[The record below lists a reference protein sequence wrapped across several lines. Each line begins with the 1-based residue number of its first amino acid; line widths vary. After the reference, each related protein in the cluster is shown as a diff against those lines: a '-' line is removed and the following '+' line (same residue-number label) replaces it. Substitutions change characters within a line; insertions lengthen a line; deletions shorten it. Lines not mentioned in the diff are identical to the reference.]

1 MATIVLASV
10 GRYLGGD
17 IGQAIGA
24 YIGQRVDQKLFGPKG
39 RQGPRLNELSV
50 QSSTYGAPIPK
61 LYGINRIAGT
71 VIWAT
76 DLREDRKKVS
86 NGKGQPKST
95 VYSYSA
101 SFAVALSARRVLRV
115 GRIWADGNLLRGAAG
130 DFKTQTGF
138 RLHEGAED
146 QAADPLIAAAEGA
159 ANTPAHRGL
168 AYAVFENM
176 QLADFGNRIPSLSF
190 EVVADEG
197 DVAVGS
203 ILSDLG
209 GSAVAAAVP
218 TLVGG
223 FSAYGDSVR
232 GVAESLATAIPF
244 SARDEGGVLSLFAD
258 GDTAPS
264 LATRD
269 LGAGVKQAHT
279 ARLAI
284 ERQSSSSV
292 PETLTVAHYEVARDF
307 QQGLQRA
314 RRDGGARREARIDLP
329 LVLGAAAAKA
339 IAEARLSR
347 LWHDRVEAKV
357 RLPWRRLDIRP
368 GQRIVVAG
376 SDEQWRVSSVA
387 LEHMVIEAQLVRTDI
402 ISSNSAAADPGR
414 SVAQPDLTH
423 GPTVFHLIDLPPI
436 DDGLA
441 TMPNLVVAAAGSLPG
456 WRRAAMLLS
465 VDGGMNW
472 QEAGS
477 TALPATMGTA
487 DTVLGSGSSLLT
499 DRVHT
504 VDVTLLNNNMA
515 LQDADEA
522 GIRTGRNLAMI
533 GNELIQFR
541 AASPLG
547 ANRFRLSGLNRGL
560 RGTEWAM
567 ASHMTGHMTGE
578 RFVLLEADTLAAL
591 SVQAGVAEVRVIAA
605 GLGDGTTPP
614 QRVAVS
620 PGQALLPP
628 SPVHLSAIRLANG
641 DTEIRWNR
649 RSRVGWR
656 WIDGVDAPLGEEVES
671 YRIELSP
678 GVGLIRLSQTGTGM
692 FLYTNMMRLA
702 DMANGAANAT
712 ITVSQAGIFGLSRP
726 ASLTFLLN

>member
-1 MATIVLASV
+1 MATIVFATV
-10 GRYLGGD
+10 GRVLGGD
-17 IGQAIGA
+17 VGQAIGA

-146 QAADPLIAAAEGA
+146 QAVDSLIAAAEGT
-159 ANTPAHRGL
+159 ANAPAYRGL

-197 DVAVGS
+197 NIAVGA
-203 ILSDLG
+203 ILNDLG
-209 GSAVAAAVP
+209 GPAVAASVP

-223 FSAYGDSVR
+223 FAAYGDSVR
-232 GVAESLATAIPF
+232 GVAEALATAIPF
-244 SARDEGGVLSLFAD
+244 STRDEGSVLSLFTD
-258 GDTAPS
+258 GDTAPA
-264 LATRD
+264 LAVRD
-269 LGAGVKQAHT
+269 LGAGVKQART

-284 ERQSSSSV
+284 ERRSSSSV
-292 PETLTVAHYEVARDF
+292 PETLTIAHYEVSRDY

-314 RRDGGARREARIDLP
+314 RRDGGARRETRIDLP
-329 LVLGAAAAKA
+329 LVLEAAAAKA

-347 LWHDRVEAKV
+347 VWHDRVEAKV

-368 GQRIVVAG
+368 GQYVAVAG
-376 SDEQWRVSSVA
+376 SDEQWRVSSVS
-387 LEHMVIEAQLVRTDI
+387 LEHMVIEAQLVRTGI
-402 ISSNSAAADPGR
+402 VSSTGAVADPGR
-414 SVAQPDLTH
+414 SLTQPDLAH
-423 GPTVFHLIDLPPI
+423 GPTIFHLIDLPPL

-441 TMPNLVVAAAGSLPG
+441 TAPNLVVAAAGSLPG

-465 VDGGMNW
+465 IDGGMNW
-472 QEAGS
+472 QEAGG

-487 DTVLGSGSSLLT
+487 DTVLGSGNALLT
-499 DRVHT
+499 DRARM
-504 VDVTLLNNNMA
+504 VDVTLLNNGMA
-515 LQDADEA
+515 LNDADEA
-522 GIRTGRNLAMI
+522 GIRSGRNLAMI
-533 GNELIQFR
+533 GNELMQFR
-541 AASPLG
+541 SALPLG
-547 ANRFRLSGLNRGL
+547 AHRFRLSGLNRGL

-567 ASHMTGHMTGE
+567 AAHVTGE
-578 RFVLLEADTLAAL
+578 RFILLEADTLAPVA
-591 SVQAGVAEVRVIAA
+591 VQAGVAEARVMAS

-614 QRVAVS
+614 PQIVTS
-620 PGQALLPP
+620 PGQALLPV
-628 SPVHLSAIRLANG
+628 SPVHLSTTRFANG
-641 DTEIRWNR
+641 DTEIRWKR
-649 RSRVGWR
+649 RSRDGWR
-656 WIDGVDAPLGEEVES
+656 WIDGADAPLGEESEA

-678 GVGLIRLSQTGTGM
+678 NVGLSRLSQTSTAV
-692 FLYTNMMRLA
+692 FVYTNSMRLT
-702 DMANGAANAT
+702 DISGSAT
-712 ITVSQAGIFGLSRP
+712 NLTIAVSQAGLFGLSRT